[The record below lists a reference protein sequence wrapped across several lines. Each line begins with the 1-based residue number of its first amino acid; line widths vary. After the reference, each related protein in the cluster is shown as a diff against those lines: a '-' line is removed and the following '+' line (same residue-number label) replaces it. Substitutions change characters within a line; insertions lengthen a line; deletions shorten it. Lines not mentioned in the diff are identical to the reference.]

1 MINIQELLADSKSKL
16 HPVKGLW
23 FLIQWSPDDYSMERF
38 NIGVAFQSDKGERE
52 VKLCNSAK
60 MLSSWYGQDLSKQL
74 NIIRKVAT
82 YTFKSQF
89 PGNSGNIVSDYFFEN
104 GIHYQSMGF
113 AQGDVI
119 ENVLNL
125 LYRDAVIMGRR
136 VNDSAR
142 ESYTTT
148 RRVISLVK
156 DALSE
161 IDGLSDLMPDDPMI
175 ETKSGIAVKV
185 PVQYKNNAGTI
196 VSADYGTSDSVENEL
211 LRSFRDV
218 DLIIG
223 GNEFSNVN
231 SFLLLPTGNKR
242 DSKKIDDLVGDYI
255 SSLKTKGVMTLT
267 ANQPTSLAHE
277 INDWYKKV
285 A

>member
-1 MINIQELLADSKSKL
+1 MINIQELLAGSKPKV
-16 HPVKGLW
+16 HTIKGVW

-52 VKLCNSAK
+52 VKLCSSAK
-60 MLSSWYGQDLSKQL
+60 MLSSWYGHDLTKQL
-74 NIIRKVAT
+74 NLIRKIAT
-82 YTFKSQF
+82 HTFKNEL
-89 PGNSGNIVSDYFFEN
+89 PANVANSFFSEN
-104 GIHYQSMGF
+104 GVHYQPMGF

-125 LYRDAVIMGRR
+125 LYRDAVVMGRR
-136 VNDSAR
+136 VNDTVR
-142 ESYTTT
+142 EAYTTT
-148 RRVISLVK
+148 RRVITLVR

-161 IDGLSDLMPDDPMI
+161 MNGLSEIMPDDPMI

-185 PVQYKNNAGTI
+185 PIQYKNNAGTI

-223 GNEFSNVN
+223 GNEFGNVN
-231 SFLLLPTGNKR
+231 SFLLLPTGQKR
-242 DSKKIDDLVGDYI
+242 ESRKIDDLVGDYI
-255 SSLKTKGVMTLT
+255 SSLKTKGVTTLT
-267 ANQPTSLAHE
+267 AHQPTSLAHE
-277 INDWYKKV
+277 IDDWYKKV